1 MRQCENCD
9 GNDGGRRSS
18 NESHKRKQRSRSNP
32 ELNANLHNGRKSL
45 GRRTNAIARPN
56 DDNAMKHFP
65 NSPQMV
71 WLMPPRYSHNNT
83 FRESPESAIFEWIG
97 FWTRPYERFL
107 LYCSPTPG
115 CRASSSSSSSY
126 SIYIWKCNHDETR
139 AHFSNKSQE
148 NLFMAVEKYTLLIWQ
163 CQTFEVHQFHL
174 KIPSRTNRKWN
185 ECGSF
190 ALSCCHTHTINNHN
204 HFFFIW
210 NLSRFSHS
218 PILLEDKKE

>member
-1 MRQCENCD
+1 MIMQWKIFRIL
-9 GNDGGRRSS
+9 
-18 NESHKRKQRSRSNP
+18 RKWSDWC
-32 ELNANLHNGRKSL
+32 H
-45 GRRTNAIARPN
+45 
-56 DDNAMKHFP
+56 
-65 NSPQMV
+65 
-71 WLMPPRYSHNNT
+71 NT

-204 HFFFIW
+204 LFFSFEICPDF
-210 NLSRFSHS
+210 L
-218 PILLEDKKE
+218 ILQFY